1 MEYSSIEDLKKKIL
15 DRLSSLNQF
24 VLKVDTNDRFINLSY
39 YDTVKSVAFLSKKFV
54 IEDEFIEDFLVKA
67 VRYDTVTPYLPHQ
80 RIAIESQ
87 DFKDFSIYYVKL
99 NEFDKIIV
107 KTKDKSIKMISMY
120 DICRADDSSSIGRTK
135 IEIASNFEDLQEIPD
150 TIISMQSSIADD
162 NLKLRRIV

>member
-1 MEYSSIEDLKKKIL
+1 MEYSSIEDLKVKIL

-24 VLKVDTNDRFINLSY
+24 TLKVDINDRFINLSY
-39 YDTVKSVAFLSKKFV
+39 YDTVKSVSFLSKKFV
-54 IEDEFIEDFLVKA
+54 IEDEFIEDFLKKSI
-67 VRYDTVTPYLPHQ
+67 RYDEVTPYLPHQ

>member
-1 MEYSSIEDLKKKIL
+1 MEYSSIEDLKVKIL
-15 DRLSSLNQF
+15 DRLSSLNQST
-24 VLKVDTNDRFINLSY
+24 LKVDINDRFINLSY
-39 YDTVKSVAFLSKKFV
+39 YDTVKSVAFLSKKSV
-54 IEDEFIEDFLVKA
+54 LEDEFIEDFLKKSI
-67 VRYDTVTPYLPHQ
+67 RYDEVTPYLPHQ

>member
-1 MEYSSIEDLKKKIL
+1 MEYSSIGDLKVKIL

-24 VLKVDTNDRFINLSY
+24 TLKVDINDRFINLSY
-39 YDTVKSVAFLSKKFV
+39 YDTVKSVAFLSKKSV
-54 IEDEFIEDFLVKA
+54 LEDEFIEDFLKKSI
-67 VRYDTVTPYLPHQ
+67 RYDEVSPYLPHQ

>member
-1 MEYSSIEDLKKKIL
+1 MEYSSIEDLKVKIL

-24 VLKVDTNDRFINLSY
+24 TLKVDINDRFINLSY
-39 YDTVKSVAFLSKKFV
+39 YDAVKSVAFLSKKSV
-54 IEDEFIEDFLVKA
+54 LEDEFIEDFLKKSI
-67 VRYDTVTPYLPHQ
+67 RYDEVTPYLPHQ

>member
-1 MEYSSIEDLKKKIL
+1 MEYSSIEDLKVKIL

-24 VLKVDTNDRFINLSY
+24 TLKVDINDRFINLSY
-39 YDTVKSVAFLSKKFV
+39 YDTVKSVAFLSKKSV
-54 IEDEFIEDFLVKA
+54 LEDEFIEDFLKKSI
-67 VRYDTVTPYLPHQ
+67 RYEEVTPYLPHQ

>member
-1 MEYSSIEDLKKKIL
+1 MKYSSIEDLKVKIL
-15 DRLSSLNQF
+15 DRLSSLNQST
-24 VLKVDTNDRFINLSY
+24 LKVEINDRFINLSY
-39 YDTVKSVAFLSKKFV
+39 YDTVKSVAFLSKKSV
-54 IEDEFIEDFLVKA
+54 LEDDFIEDFLKKSI
-67 VRYDTVTPYLPHQ
+67 RYDEVTPYLPHQ

-107 KTKDKSIKMISMY
+107 KTKDKSIKMIFTYS
-120 DICRADDSSSIGRTK
+120 ICRADDNSSIGKTK
-135 IEIASNFEDLQEIPD
+135 IEIVSNYEDLQEIPD

>member
-1 MEYSSIEDLKKKIL
+1 MEYSSIGDLKVKIL

-24 VLKVDTNDRFINLSY
+24 TLKVDINDRFINLSY
-39 YDTVKSVAFLSKKFV
+39 YDTVKSVAFLSKKSV
-54 IEDEFIEDFLVKA
+54 LEDEFIEDFLKKSI
-67 VRYDTVTPYLPHQ
+67 RYDEVTPYLPHQ

-107 KTKDKSIKMISMY
+107 NTKDRSIKMIFMY
-120 DICRADDSSSIGRTK
+120 NIRRADDSSSIGKTK
-135 IEIASNFEDLQEIPD
+135 IEISSEFENLQEIPD
-150 TIISMQSSIADD
+150 AIISMQSSIADD

>member
-1 MEYSSIEDLKKKIL
+1 MEYSSIGDLKVKIL

-24 VLKVDTNDRFINLSY
+24 TLKVDINDRFINLSY
-39 YDTVKSVAFLSKKFV
+39 YDTVKSVAFLSKKSV

-67 VRYDTVTPYLPHQ
+67 VRYDEVTPYLPHQ

-107 KTKDKSIKMISMY
+107 NTKDKLIKMIFMY
-120 DICRADDSSSIGRTK
+120 NICRADDNSSISKTK
-135 IEIASNFEDLQEIPD
+135 IEILSEFENLQEIPD
-150 TIISMQSSIADD
+150 TIVSMQSSIADD

>member
-1 MEYSSIEDLKKKIL
+1 MEYSSIGDLKVKIL

-24 VLKVDTNDRFINLSY
+24 TLKVDTNDRFINLSY

-80 RIAIESQ
+80 RVAIETQ

-107 KTKDKSIKMISMY
+107 NTKDKSIKMIFMY
-120 DICRADDSSSIGRTK
+120 NICRADDSSSIGKTK
-135 IEIASNFEDLQEIPD
+135 IEISSEFENLQEIPD
-150 TIISMQSSIADD
+150 AIISMQSSIADD
-162 NLKLRRIV
+162 NLRLRRIV

>member
-1 MEYSSIEDLKKKIL
+1 MEYSSIEDLKVKIL

-24 VLKVDTNDRFINLSY
+24 TLKVDINDRFINLSY
-39 YDTVKSVAFLSKKFV
+39 YDTVKSVAFLSKKSV
-54 IEDEFIEDFLVKA
+54 LEDKFIEDFLKKSI
-67 VRYDTVTPYLPHQ
+67 RYDEVTPYLPHQ

>member
-80 RIAIESQ
+80 RVAIETQ
-87 DFKDFSIYYVKL
+87 DFKDFSIYYVKV
-99 NEFDKIIV
+99 NDFDRIIV
-107 KTKDKSIKMISMY
+107 NTKAKSIKMVLMY
-120 DICRADDSSSIGRTK
+120 DICRVNDSSSIGETK
-135 IEIASNFEDLQEIPD
+135 IEISSEFKDLQEIPD
-150 TIISMQSSIADD
+150 TIISMQASIADN

>member
-1 MEYSSIEDLKKKIL
+1 MEYSSIEDLKVKIL

-24 VLKVDTNDRFINLSY
+24 VLKVDTNDRFIDLSY

-54 IEDEFIEDFLVKA
+54 IDDEFIEDFLKKSI
-67 VRYDTVTPYLPHQ
+67 RYDEVTPYLPHQ

-107 KTKDKSIKMISMY
+107 NTKDKSIKMIFMY
-120 DICRADDSSSIGRTK
+120 NIRRADDSSSIGKTK
-135 IEIASNFEDLQEIPD
+135 IEISSEFENLQEIPD
-150 TIISMQSSIADD
+150 AIISMQSSIADD

>member
-1 MEYSSIEDLKKKIL
+1 MEYSSIEDLKVKIL

-24 VLKVDTNDRFINLSY
+24 TLKVDTNDRFINLSY

-80 RIAIESQ
+80 RVAIETQ

>member
-1 MEYSSIEDLKKKIL
+1 MEYSSIEDLKVKIL

-24 VLKVDTNDRFINLSY
+24 TLKVDINDRFINLSY
-39 YDTVKSVAFLSKKFV
+39 YETVKSVAFLSKKSV
-54 IEDEFIEDFLVKA
+54 LEDEFIEDFLKKSI
-67 VRYDTVTPYLPHQ
+67 RYDEVTPYLPHQ

-107 KTKDKSIKMISMY
+107 NTKDKSIKMIFMY
-120 DICRADDSSSIGRTK
+120 NICRADDNSPIGKTK
-135 IEIASNFEDLQEIPD
+135 IEIVSNFEDLQEIPD

>member
-1 MEYSSIEDLKKKIL
+1 MEYSSIEDLKVKIL

-24 VLKVDTNDRFINLSY
+24 TLKVDINDRFINLSY
-39 YDTVKSVAFLSKKFV
+39 YDTVKSVAFLSKKSV
-54 IEDEFIEDFLVKA
+54 LEDEFIEDFLKKSI
-67 VRYDTVTPYLPHQ
+67 RYDEVTPYLPHQ

-135 IEIASNFEDLQEIPD
+135 LEIASNFEDLQEIPD

>member
-1 MEYSSIEDLKKKIL
+1 MEYSSIEDLKVKIL

-24 VLKVDTNDRFINLSY
+24 TLKVDINDRFINLSY
-39 YDTVKSVAFLSKKFV
+39 YDTVKSVAFLFKKSV
-54 IEDEFIEDFLVKA
+54 LEDEFIEDFLKKSI
-67 VRYDTVTPYLPHQ
+67 RYDEVTPYLPHQ